1 MPVLLLKRN
10 PIIIFGCYTQ
20 DAVTLQGLHSGW
32 NSYERYTSD
41 RYLFLFHTRWK
52 LEFEL
57 PVEGKQAL
65 SNCKLREI
73 NSPPSILELCN
84 NTLRIICLLPVSS
97 PQCKSLSRHIEDIIS
112 CVVLWPGGFEPI
124 GISSS
129 WALRAKV
136 IESCQIHTTQYWKFY
151 EVWRTATILIFLNFY
166 LFVQFILCCFY
177 CTLINAWTM

>member
-32 NSYERYTSD
+32 NSYERSTSD

-129 WALRAKV
+129 WALRAKSNRV
-136 IESCQIHTTQYWKFY
+136 LSNTHDAIL
-151 EVWRTATILIFLNFY
+151 EVLWSLKNSNNLNFSEL
-166 LFVQFILCCFY
+166 LFI
-177 CTLINAWTM
+177 CTVYIMLFLLYFN